1 MILKQNNRIPRMTKK
16 KLINISLL
24 SGICTELI
32 LGFLGLGLIGFNGV
46 SAALTA
52 GVFLYFKH
60 GIETK

>member
-1 MILKQNNRIPRMTKK
+1 MTKK